1 MKLSVVIPFF
11 KELPL
16 ISRAVDSVLD
26 NSKTVDEVE
35 VFICNDGP
43 LNESEIRAMLS
54 PVANQ
59 VTTVLVNRHPMGP
72 GGARNT
78 GLDACTGDC
87 IAFLDADDF
96 WLHGKVEAQL
106 AAIQAGASFVPTAYR
121 FDTGQ
126 TVVQPPASID
136 KALDVFL
143 QRGIGTST
151 VMITRSLVADQR
163 FKNIR
168 FAQDIDYWYAL
179 ASNLE
184 FRYESLSTCFVEYNT
199 NGSTKNKW
207 IQFKY
212 LQKVL
217 AINKLKLSVRFRV
230 LTSYVVTGAYN
241 HYLRKLAWMK
251 NYSFSSFINRIKS

>member
-1 MKLSVVIPFF
+1 MKLSVVIPFH

-16 ISRAVDSVLD
+16 ISRAVESVLD
-26 NSKTVDEVE
+26 NSKNVDEVE

-43 LNESEIRAMLS
+43 LSESEIRAMLS
-54 PVANQ
+54 PIANQ
-59 VTTVLVNRHPMGP
+59 VTTVLVNRHPNGP

-87 IAFLDADDF
+87 IAFLDADDY
-96 WLHGKVEAQL
+96 WLPGKVAAQF
-106 AAIQAGASFVPTAYR
+106 AAIQAGANFVPTAYR
-121 FDTGQ
+121 FDTSQ

-151 VMITRSLVADQR
+151 VMITKALLADQR
-163 FKNIR
+163 FKDIR

-184 FRYESLSTCFVEYNT
+184 FRYMPLSVCFVEYST
-199 NGSTKNKW
+199 GGSTKNKL
-207 IQFKY
+207 IQLKY
-212 LQKVL
+212 LYKVL
-217 AINKLKLSVRFRV
+217 EINKINLSMRIRV
-230 LTSYVVTGAYN
+230 LVSYMASGIYN
-241 HYLRKLAWMK
+241 HYLRKL
-251 NYSFSSFINRIKS
+251 I